1 MYTGFTFPVQ
11 AALTSFFVSRSN
23 ISTFWTDG
31 RMETAPLH
39 SYALNKR
46 WGTEPQHLSDCQWL
60 GEAAVKHLP
69 PSIPQVC
76 LSVCQM
82 PPCLSSTRPG
92 GLPAGTV
99 AFKEEF
105 LHLDIWKQHQEYF
118 VLTSAYLSLIRH
130 LHPRSWPWCSPS
142 AILACRRTRSKLVAS
157 MSYTAI
163 PWCEQQPNCVYK
175 NL

>member
-1 MYTGFTFPVQ
+1 MYTGFTFPYRLHSQVS
-11 AALTSFFVSRSN
+11 LHPGVTSVPSGQMEGWKPLHYTVMPLISDEAQN
-23 ISTFWTDG
+23 PSTFQT
-31 RMETAPLH
+31 
-39 SYALNKR
+39 
-46 WGTEPQHLSDCQWL
+46 CQWL